1 MNHDVFISYS
11 SRDKV
16 AAQAICHALEQN
28 GIRCWIA
35 PRDIPPGAE
44 YGDLIDDA
52 IKESTVVIV
61 LFSETA
67 AASAWVKGELN
78 VAFEEQK
85 IIIPF
90 RLDETPLKGQHRVIL
105 NQKHWI
111 DAYPDYETKFS
122 DLINAVSNAI
132 GREDRS
138 VIYTNKQEIIDK
150 KQKNK
155 AWKIEGWKIGIYF
168 MIPTLVTIACLAFG
182 RLLFFSEKMEYN
194 REGLHLALKSITKV
208 QKSALTSIL
217 DNMVFVEGGSFLM
230 GNNYEFSDYFTEQDS
245 LSRNPHIVEL
255 DNYYIG
261 KYELTQK
268 EWKAF
273 MSLDGRCIV
282 ENEDDK
288 AMDMLSWE
296 DAMAFADTLSR
307 ITGLNISLPTEAQ
320 WEYAAK
326 GGRKSRGYIFSGHD
340 ENPCEVGWTSADG
353 LLSSHEVG
361 GKRYNELGLY
371 DMTGNVSEW
380 CKDNFEY
387 YELTP
392 VTNPIGPSIG
402 KNKVH
407 RGGDFRTVNL
417 YDLKVTTRN
426 YASPFLNRRG
436 TGLRLVI
443 NMK

>member
-11 SRDKV
+11 SQDKV

-52 IKESTVVIV
+52 IKESTVVVI

-67 AASAWVKGELN
+67 AASSWVKGELN

-85 IIIPF
+85 VIIPF

-132 GREDRS
+132 GKEDRKP
-138 VIYTNKQEIIDK
+138 IETNIQAPSKDKQ
-150 KQKNK
+150 QKTK
-155 AWKIEGWKIGIYF
+155 WKNWGFYIVPI
-168 MIPTLVTIACLAFG
+168 LVVVAGLIFG
-182 RLLFFSEKMEYN
+182 QISFTSEKLEYN
-194 REGLHLALKSITKV
+194 REGLHLTMEDVTDIK
-208 QKSALTSIL
+208 KSALISIL
-217 DNMVFVEGGSFLM
+217 DNMVFVEGGQFMM
-230 GNNYEFSDYFTEQDS
+230 GNNYEFCDYLTEQDS
-245 LSRNPHIVEL
+245 LSINPHWVKL
-255 DNYYIG
+255 DNFYIG

-273 MSLDGRCIV
+273 MSLEGRCII
-282 ENEDDK
+282 ENEDNK

-296 DAMAFADTLSR
+296 DAMAFADTLTQ
-307 ITGLNISLPTEAQ
+307 ITGLSFSLPTEAQ

-326 GGRKSRGYIFSGHD
+326 GGKESRGYLFSGHE
-340 ENPCEVGWTSADG
+340 ENPCEVGWTSADN
-353 LLSSHEVG
+353 LSAAHDVG

-380 CKDNFEY
+380 CLDNFDY
-387 YELTP
+387 YESTSAI
-392 VTNPIGPSIG
+392 NPQGPSIG
-402 KNKVH
+402 KNKIH

-417 YDLKVTTRN
+417 YDLKVTTRHH
-426 YASPFLNRRG
+426 ASPFVNRRG

-443 NMK
+443 NIK